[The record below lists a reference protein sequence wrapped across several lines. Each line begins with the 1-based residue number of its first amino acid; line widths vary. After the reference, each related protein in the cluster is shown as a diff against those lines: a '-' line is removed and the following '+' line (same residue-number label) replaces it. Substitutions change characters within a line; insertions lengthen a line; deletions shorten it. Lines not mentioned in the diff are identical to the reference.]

1 MRSSHST
8 HFTAVSIWF
17 FNVFLYYI
25 FLCKFHLS
33 HIPSLI
39 PDIHIVQLVKLLY
52 DYGLVDH
59 TLTRLQKEN
68 AGKES
73 LAHENL
79 HVDVE
84 RVLDIRIF
92 TRHFILR

>member
-1 MRSSHST
+1 M
-8 HFTAVSIWF
+8 
-17 FNVFLYYI
+17 
-25 FLCKFHLS
+25 
-33 HIPSLI
+33 
-39 PDIHIVQLVKLLY
+39 HIVQLVKLIY

-59 TLTRLQKEN
+59 ILTKLEREN

-73 LAHENL
+73 QAHEYV

-92 TRHFILR
+92 TRHFILRLVYIFHNIYQIFHLLFSFV